1 MTKKLFYEDAY
12 QTSFKSKVVKKGI
25 DEANRVYIVLEQ
37 TAFYP
42 TGGGQPHD
50 TGLINEKR
58 VIDVEEVEGELRHYL
73 EEPVT
78 EVENIDGKIDWNR
91 RFDHM
96 QQHAGQH
103 LLTAVFED
111 QLGYRTLSF
120 HLGKELSTIDLDT
133 QSLTSEEIQRAEEV
147 TNQLIMDNRPIQ
159 TKWVKLQEELAT
171 YTLRKE
177 LAVSDNIRLVIIPE
191 IDYNGC
197 GGTHP
202 KSTGE
207 ISALKILHIEKQKK
221 LVRVHFVCGNRVMK
235 QLHQKHE
242 IIQKL
247 TSQLSV
253 PQEQLNVAADRLL
266 QTTKKLEENINELT
280 TNLIQNEAKEL
291 LLKAETLKKHQVI
304 KASFQDRSIHNLQ
317 HLAKELLK
325 NQSNLIVIMISEYQ
339 DKLQIVCARTDELDI
354 NLNILLK
361 EVLPSIHGKGGGRP
375 SFVQGGGE
383 RILSTEELMNLLV
396 GTFLS
401 LKE

>member
-1 MTKKLFYEDAY
+1 MTNKLFYEDAY
-12 QTSFKSKVVKKGI
+12 QTSFASKVIKKDV
-25 DEANRVYIVLEQ
+25 DENGRYYVVLEQ

-50 TGLINEKR
+50 IGLINGIR
-58 VIDVEEVEGELRHYL
+58 VHDVEEVDGELRHYL
-73 EEPVT
+73 EEPLT
-78 EVENIDGKIDWNR
+78 EFEGIHGEIDWDR

-111 QLGYRTLSF
+111 HFEYKTLSF

-133 QSLTSEEIQRAEEV
+133 QSLLNEEIWKVEAM
-147 TNQLIMDNRPIQ
+147 TNQFILENRPIE
-159 TKWVKLQEELAT
+159 TKWIKNEEELAT
-171 YTLRKE
+171 YSLRKD
-177 LAVSDNIRLVIIPE
+177 LAVTENIRLVIIPE

-207 ISALKILHIEKQKK
+207 ISAIKILHIEKQKK
-221 LVRVHFVCGNRVMK
+221 HIRVHFVCGNRVLK
-235 QLHQKHE
+235 HFHQKHN

-253 PQEQLNVAADRLL
+253 PQEQLNEAADRLL
-266 QTTKKLEENINELT
+266 ENTKNLQGKIDELT
-280 TNLIQNEAKEL
+280 SKLIQYEAKDL
-291 LLKAETLKKHQVI
+291 LSKAESI
-304 KASFQDRSIHNLQ
+304 KEHYFIKTIFENRPIHDLQ
-317 HLAKELLK
+317 NLAKELIT
-325 NQSNLIVIMISEYQ
+325 NYTNHIVVFISEQ
-339 DKLQIVCARTDELDI
+339 PDKLQIVCARTEDI
-354 NLNILLK
+354 EVNLNQVLK

-383 RILSTEELMNLLV
+383 KVITPDEVMDLLV
-396 GTFLS
+396 GV
-401 LKE
+401 LKSI

>member
-12 QTSFKSKVVKKGI
+12 QTSFESKVIKKDVDKDG
-25 DEANRVYIVLEQ
+25 RYFVVLEQ

-50 TGLINEKR
+50 IGLINGVR
-58 VIDVEEVEGELRHYL
+58 VCDVEEVDGELRHYL
-73 EEPVT
+73 EEALT
-78 EVENIDGKIDWNR
+78 EMGDIHGEIDWDR

-111 QLGYRTLSF
+111 HFGYKTLSF

-133 QSLTSEEIQRAEEV
+133 RSLASEEIWKAEAI
-147 TNQLIMDNRPIQ
+147 TNQFILDNRPIE
-159 TKWVKLQEELAT
+159 TKWIKNEEELAT

-177 LAVSDNIRLVIIPE
+177 LSVTENIRLVIIPE

-202 KSTGE
+202 KSTSE
-207 ISALKILHIEKQKK
+207 IRLLKILHIEKQKK
-221 LVRVHFVCGNRVMK
+221 HVRVHFACGDRVLK
-235 QLHQKHE
+235 HLHEKHN

-253 PQEQLNVAADRLL
+253 PQEQLNEAADRLL
-266 QTTKKLEENINELT
+266 ENTKTLQVEIDELT
-280 TNLIQNEAKEL
+280 SKLIQYEAKDL
-291 LLKAETLKKHQVI
+291 LSKAEPI
-304 KASFQDRSIHNLQ
+304 KEHFFIKTIFKNRPVHVLQ
-317 HLAKELLK
+317 NLAKELVI
-325 NQSNLIVIMISEYQ
+325 NSTNLIVVFISEQ
-339 DKLQIVCARTDELDI
+339 PDKIQIVCTRTEEIDV
-354 NLNILLK
+354 NLNQVLK

-383 RILSTEELMNLLV
+383 KVITPEEVMKLLV
-396 GTFLS
+396 RA
-401 LKE
+401 LKSK

>member
-1 MTKKLFYEDAY
+1 MTRKLFYDDAY
-12 QTSFKSKVVKKGI
+12 QTSFNSEVVKKEI
-25 DEANRVYIVLEQ
+25 DDNGRNYIVLKE

-50 TGLINEKR
+50 TGTINGKS

-73 EEPVT
+73 EGPST
-78 EVENIDGKIDWNR
+78 EMEAIVGHIDWIR

-111 QLGYRTLSF
+111 HLGYKTKSF

-133 QSLTSEEIQRAEEV
+133 KTLTTEEIQKAEEL
-147 TNQLIMDNRPIQ
+147 TNQLILENRPIH
-159 TKWVKLQEELAT
+159 TKWIKDTEELLT
-171 YTLRKE
+171 YTLRKD
-177 LAVSDNIRLVIIPE
+177 LAVSENIRLVVIPE

-221 LVRVHFVCGNRVMK
+221 LVRVHFVCGKRVLK
-235 QLHQKHE
+235 QLNKKHE

-247 TSQLSV
+247 SSQLSA
-253 PQEQLNVAADRLL
+253 PQEQLNVAVDRLL
-266 QTTKKLEENINELT
+266 QTTKHLEEKVNELT
-280 TNLIQNEAKEL
+280 TKTIQFEAKDL
-291 LLKAETLKKHQVI
+291 LLKAEPLSEQFLVKEV
-304 KASFQDRSIHNLQ
+304 FQDRPIDDLQ
-317 HLAKELLK
+317 NLAKDLVT
-325 NQSNLIVIMISEYQ
+325 NRSNLIVTLICKQRDNI
-339 DKLQIVCARTDELDI
+339 QIVCARTDDVDI
-354 NLNILLK
+354 NLNKVIK
-361 EVLPSIHGKGGGRP
+361 AVLPLIHGKGGGRP

-383 RILSTEELMNLLV
+383 SVLTSDELMKILIETIKSTL
-396 GTFLS
+396 T
-401 LKE
+401 